1 MESFMSRKYKVGFLD
16 VLIATF
22 ILLASTVSA
31 FLVATPSLGS
41 PAPMDR
47 KFANCT
53 ELNDVY
59 PGGVA
64 KNSKVANKGGAT
76 NYTPLVKP
84 KIYKANAS
92 KDRDKDGLACE
103 R

>member
-1 MESFMSRKYKVGFLD
+1 MELFVSKRYLVSIGGVSKAIF
-16 VLIATF
+16 T
-22 ILLASTVSA
+22 LLVSA
-31 FLVATPSLGS
+31 IVAFGVATPSQAS
-41 PAPMDR
+41 PTPMDK

-53 ELNDVY
+53 ELNKVY
-59 PGGVA
+59 PGGVS
-64 KNSKVANKGGAT
+64 KNSKATNKGGAT